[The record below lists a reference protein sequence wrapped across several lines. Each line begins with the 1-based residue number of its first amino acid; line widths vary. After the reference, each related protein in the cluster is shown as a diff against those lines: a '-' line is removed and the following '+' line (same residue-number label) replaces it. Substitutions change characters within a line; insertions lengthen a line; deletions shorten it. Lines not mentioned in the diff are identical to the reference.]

1 MSMHVYFFGGYLAT
15 SNDVEAWRRSVIAQ
29 VPDMPVTA
37 FPYPEDATAGAP
49 LERWHDSSKVAEQI
63 KAEGAFAIIVGHSS
77 GCAIA
82 NDVAAH
88 ALALGYTNMKVIAL
102 DGFRPGDKLLALPGS
117 VVWSAECNGVCSLN
131 YHGLEHCPN
140 FKVYRTRVRQQW
152 PLHFSLVNTN
162 ASDNYVSIREGYHMC
177 AANLE
182 VLELGFDD
190 PTAPQA

>member
-102 DGFRPGDKLLALPGS
+102 DGFRPGDELLALPGS

-131 YHGLEHCPN
+131 YHALEDCPN
-140 FKVYRTRVRQQW
+140 FKVYKARVRQQW
-152 PLHFSLVNTN
+152 PLHFSLVNTS
-162 ASDNYVSIREGYHMC
+162 ASDDFTSIDAGYHMC
-177 AANLE
+177 VANLE

-190 PTAPQA
+190 PTAPQV

>member
-1 MSMHVYFFGGYLAT
+1 MHIYFFGGYRAT
-15 SNDVEAWRRSVIAQ
+15 SNDVGAWRRSVVAQ

-37 FPYPEDATAGAP
+37 FAYPEGATAGAP
-49 LERWHDSSKVAEQI
+49 LERWQDSGKVAERI
-63 KAEGAFAIIVGHSS
+63 KVEGAFAIIVGHSS

-88 ALALGYTNMKVIAL
+88 ALGLGYANLKVVAL
-102 DGFRPGDKLLALPGS
+102 DGFRPIDKLLSLPGS
-117 VVWSAECNGVCSLN
+117 VVWSAECNDVCSLN
-131 YHGLEHCPN
+131 YHALESCPK
-140 FKVYRTRVRQQW
+140 FKVYKARVRQQW

-162 ASDNYVSIREGYHMC
+162 VSDNFSSISEGYHLC